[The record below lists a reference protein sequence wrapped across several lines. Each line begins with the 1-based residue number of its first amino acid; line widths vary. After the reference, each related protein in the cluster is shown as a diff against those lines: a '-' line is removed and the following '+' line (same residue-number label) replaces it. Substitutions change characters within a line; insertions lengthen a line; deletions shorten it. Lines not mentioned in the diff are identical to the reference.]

1 MMENGWKEV
10 FLTALDYRAHIAK
23 DLLEEAGI
31 KAVVL
36 DQKDSTYLVFGEYRV
51 YVAGEDEAAA
61 LELLKELKD

>member
-36 DQKDSTYLVFGEYRV
+36 DQKDAHANGPSIIVV
-51 YVAGEDEAAA
+51 
-61 LELLKELKD
+61 LLIQ